1 MEGGARLRVAVEE
14 EEFYRRGHGG
24 EVGRRRGRGRGGRL
38 RRGCGSYRSGAVDR
52 RGGVPRAVFI
62 RRNVAIG

>member
-24 EVGRRRGRGRGGRL
+24 EVGRWGGG
-38 RRGCGSYRSGAVDR
+38 GCG
-52 RGGVPRAVFI
+52 GVVG
-62 RRNVAIG
+62 VIGVEL